1 MMLRYMG
8 WTDAAG
14 RIIAGREPTSQSKVV
29 TDDFARLMAGA
40 KEVIESMA
48 KL

>member
-8 WTDAAG
+8 WTDAAD
-14 RIIAGREPTSQSKVV
+14 RIIDGLEKT
-29 TDDFARLMAGA
+29 
-40 KEVIESMA
+40 VIESMA